1 MYKSDDERSDAQQSL
16 EDMRKY
22 EFSLPGGV
30 VGRQAIFSIIEN
42 IIRNAAKHGNWRKC
56 GKDLELSID
65 IYCKQD
71 FIESRESESPNP
83 LNRLNKFKSLYDKYY
98 RNSEDI
104 DNLYIITITDNLEIQ
119 DDTLEKIQEAIVERY
134 VDDAGKW

>member
-1 MYKSDDERSDAQQSL
+1 MQT
-16 EDMRKY
+16 
-22 EFSLPGGV
+22 G
-30 VGRQAIFSIIEN
+30 
-42 IIRNAAKHGNWRKC
+42 
-56 GKDLELSID
+56 
-65 IYCKQD
+65 